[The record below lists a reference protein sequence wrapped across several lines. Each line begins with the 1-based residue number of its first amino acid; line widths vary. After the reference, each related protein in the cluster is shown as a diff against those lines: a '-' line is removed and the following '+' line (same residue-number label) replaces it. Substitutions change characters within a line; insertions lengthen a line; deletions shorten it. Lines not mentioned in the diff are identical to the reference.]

1 MTAEDR
7 GQLTIVIPPRHRPTV
22 SKGKDKSTMSSPP
35 PSSKKARSRR
45 RKQQQSTTANDVE
58 CIVIDSDSD
67 DDDRKPAAKTK
78 PSSAAKSNPL
88 CISLLDSDEEN
99 DVNHGGGRGIISMT
113 SPSSRKQRAD
123 LHDRESCM
131 LGLGSMSSAKKKRKS
146 SCLMSTMVMSKTE
159 AADRELA
166 EKLQRQENLAANK
179 ASARREKKAMANSSY
194 GKATLAVQ
202 EIVALVNNAKEKFLN
217 NNPALKKFS
226 VETVTIDDMVF
237 FAKNMLELQQDYVQK
252 QICGHIDLGYHY
264 TNSAYI
270 ANIRTHGLLT
280 SADRSTNNVKA
291 APRGR

>member
-1 MTAEDR
+1 
-7 GQLTIVIPPRHRPTV
+7 
-22 SKGKDKSTMSSPP
+22 MSSPP

-45 RKQQQSTTANDVE
+45 RKQQSTTADVE

-99 DVNHGGGRGIISMT
+99 DVNHGGGRDRMMPMT
-113 SPSSRKQRAD
+113 SPSRRKQRGADKD

-146 SCLMSTMVMSKTE
+146 SCLMSTMAMSKTE

-179 ASARREKKAMANSSY
+179 ASARRENKAMSNSSI
-194 GKATLAVQ
+194 GKATLAVK

-217 NNPALKKFS
+217 NNPALTRFS
-226 VETVTIDDMVF
+226 VETVTVDDMVF
-237 FAKNMLELQQDYVQK
+237 FAKNMLELQQEFLQK
-252 QICGHIDLGYHY
+252 SIPGHIGMFTVLYDIYLYPH
-264 TNSAYI
+264 I
-270 ANIRTHGLLT
+270 NISCVCFNH
-280 SADRSTNNVKA
+280 
-291 APRGR
+291 PP

>member
-1 MTAEDR
+1 
-7 GQLTIVIPPRHRPTV
+7 
-22 SKGKDKSTMSSPP
+22 MSSPP

-45 RKQQQSTTANDVE
+45 RKQQQQSTTANDVE

-78 PSSAAKSNPL
+78 PPSAAKTNPL

-99 DVNHGGGRGIISMT
+99 DVNHGGGRDRMMPMT
-113 SPSSRKQRAD
+113 SPSRRKQRGADKD

-146 SCLMSTMVMSKTE
+146 SCLMSTMAMSKTE

-179 ASARREKKAMANSSY
+179 ASARRENKAMSNSSI
-194 GKATLAVQ
+194 GKATLAVK

-217 NNPALKKFS
+217 NNPALKRYS
-226 VETVTIDDMVF
+226 VETVTVDDMVF